1 MAVRWVRCLAPFQTL
16 SKHDQLLLLQRA
28 WKELFLLNLAQWSMP
43 WDLSSLLSC
52 SQARDRLPPDLHTT
66 TEIKKIQVITT
77 LNLKFLEP
85 KHFVCLQE
93 IMSRFR
99 QTSPDGSECGCL
111 KAIVLFKPGKH

>member
-66 TEIKKIQVITT
+66 TEIKKIQVSI
-77 LNLKFLEP
+77 LKFMLLFNRE
-85 KHFVCLQE
+85 
-93 IMSRFR
+93 M
-99 QTSPDGSECGCL
+99 D
-111 KAIVLFKPGKH
+111 VLIPALL

>member
-66 TEIKKIQVITT
+66 TEIKKIQVIIKIIFKQ
-77 LNLKFLEP
+77 NECKKNYFL
-85 KHFVCLQE
+85 
-93 IMSRFR
+93 
-99 QTSPDGSECGCL
+99 
-111 KAIVLFKPGKH
+111 